1 MSDAVVGN
9 ALRRCAE
16 AVARLGD
23 GGRPT
28 TCIRLFS
35 GRADGCDGVLV
46 DRLGALVVATDYR
59 GPGTAPR
66 PGGQGDSAKDSA
78 RRLLDLV
85 QDVYG
90 DVPIVVKARGGQK
103 GSESFVC
110 IRSLPGG
117 QPAPAGGPAT
127 TSPPASPVPVVGPVP
142 LVGLERGMR
151 FEIGTDPAHDFG
163 IFLDAGKARQHVRDL
178 ARGLDVLNLFS
189 YTAAFGVAAAVGG
202 AASVTNVD
210 PNRDYLAW
218 GLRNAALN
226 QVALRVLPDTAQDFL
241 RKHARRMAREP
252 AKKGFDLV
260 ILDPPAFG
268 VGRGRDR
275 VMRLLWPEL
284 FAAIRSMRPPHI
296 VLLCNDK
303 YLRARRDFGE
313 FVQAELGADYQLARL
328 GTCFRIDDLKAAAAP
343 RSVPPPLDWRPDRLE
358 DPFYV
363 EPAVLAGRLR
373 SARVAVPASS

>member
-1 MSDAVVGN
+1 MSDAVVEN

-23 GGRPT
+23 GGLPT

-59 GPGTAPR
+59 APGPAAR
-66 PGGQGDSAKDSA
+66 PGRQGDSAKDSA
-78 RRLLDLV
+78 RRLLELV
-85 QDVYG
+85 QGVHG
-90 DVPIVVKARGGQK
+90 DVPIVVKARGHEK
-103 GSESFVC
+103 GSDSFVC
-110 IRSLPGG
+110 IRSLPPLLAPPDG
-117 QPAPAGGPAT
+117 PAAAPLAIAMSMSAPA
-127 TSPPASPVPVVGPVP
+127 P

-163 IFLDAGKARQHVRDL
+163 IFLDAGKARQHVRDV

-226 QVALRVLPDTAQDFL
+226 QVAQRVLPDTAQDFL
-241 RKHARRMAREP
+241 RKHARRMARDP

-275 VMRLLWPEL
+275 LMRLLWPEL
-284 FAAIRSMRPPHI
+284 FAALRGMRPRHV

-303 YLRARRDFGE
+303 YLRARRDFVD

-328 GTCFRIDDLKAAAAP
+328 GTCFRIEELAAAAAP
-343 RSVPPPLDWRPDRLE
+343 GSVPPPLDWRPDRPE

-363 EPAVLAGRLR
+363 EPVVLAGRLR
-373 SARVAVPASS
+373 

>member
-1 MSDAVVGN
+1 MSDAVVGK
-9 ALRRCAE
+9 ALRRCAD

-23 GGRPT
+23 GGIPT

-59 GPGTAPR
+59 APVPAAR
-66 PGGQGDSAKDSA
+66 PGGQGDSA
-78 RRLLDLV
+78 RRLLELV
-85 QDVYG
+85 QGVYG
-90 DVPIVVKARGGQK
+90 DVPIVVKARGHEK

-110 IRSLPGG
+110 IRSLPSLLAPPD
-117 QPAPAGGPAT
+117 QPAAAPLAGPAPT
-127 TSPPASPVPVVGPVP
+127 PAP
-142 LVGLERGMR
+142 LLGLERGMR

-189 YTAAFGVAAAVGG
+189 YAAAFGVAAAVGG

-241 RKHARRMAREP
+241 RKHARRMARDP

-275 VMRLLWPEL
+275 LMRLLWPEL
-284 FAAIRSMRPPHI
+284 FAALRGMRPTHI

-303 YLRARRDFGE
+303 YLRARRDFVD

-328 GTCFRIDDLKAAAAP
+328 GTCFRIDELAAAAAP
-343 RSVPPPLDWRPDRLE
+343 GSVPPPLDWRPDRPE

-363 EPAVLAGRLR
+363 EPVVLAARLR
-373 SARVAVPASS
+373 